1 MKLKKYGWSNRL
13 LVMYKFLHKINITHV
28 IHLVTCYISMWLIY
42 LCALWV
48 PDSWH
53 CLNEARQRVIS
64 FVDMGRTC
72 MVAKLESTFLY
83 IHRFGWQA
91 WWMGRPV
98 EYVVNFVNEYTY
110 RWNRTKKRFS
120 AHAWQSTPKNFIVCP
135 NTISR

>member
-28 IHLVTCYISMWLIY
+28 IHLVTCYISMWHIPV
-42 LCALWV
+42 C
-48 PDSWH
+48 
-53 CLNEARQRVIS
+53 
-64 FVDMGRTC
+64 FVGPWFMTLSEWGSP
-72 MVAKLESTFLY
+72 ESDFICGHGEDLYGGQTGVYILY